1 MPRSWTIVLGIV
13 LLGVTILP
21 PPRTAI
27 AIPAFARQTGL
38 ECSGCHVGGF
48 YPELNHFGRM
58 FKANSYSLKSPEQ
71 RPLPYE
77 ILQRFAMAQELSY
90 TAIQKS
96 VGKALTKNEGTNF
109 FVNENA
115 GFSLPQQASFFYG
128 GQIYKKLGAFVMGTY
143 DATDDAW
150 AVDTTDVRYADT
162 VKLGDQTLLYGITM
176 NNGPTIE
183 DLWNTTPT
191 WSFPYASSEIAPG
204 PAAGTFIG
212 GIGQQVAGAGP
223 YLMWNQTAYL
233 AVTPYFSGRSGI
245 FSPLTAGTPKE
256 QIIDHA
262 APYWRLAVFHD
273 EGAHDIEVGTFGAWA
288 SAHASGSEGPKN
300 RYLDLGEDLQYQY
313 STNPHSFTLKA
324 SLLFEAQHNDGSVR
338 LGEAEHAHDPLLVAN
353 VNASYYYQNVVGVT
367 LGYFSISGRSDSGL
381 YAPDP
386 IDGSRN
392 GKPHSEWGVAELDFL
407 PFSRFYRP
415 VAYIPAVAMTKLS
428 LQYVFYGPFNGQ
440 SANYDGAGRNGSDNN
455 TFFALLWVPW

>member
-1 MPRSWTIVLGIV
+1 
-13 LLGVTILP
+13 
-21 PPRTAI
+21 
-27 AIPAFARQTGL
+27 
-38 ECSGCHVGGF
+38 
-48 YPELNHFGRM
+48 
-58 FKANSYSLKSPEQ
+58 
-71 RPLPYE
+71 
-77 ILQRFAMAQELSY
+77 
-90 TAIQKS
+90 
-96 VGKALTKNEGTNF
+96 
-109 FVNENA
+109 
-115 GFSLPQQASFFYG
+115 
-128 GQIYKKLGAFVMGTY
+128 
-143 DATDDAW
+143 
-150 AVDTTDVRYADT
+150 VRYADT
-162 VKLGDQTLLYGITM
+162 VKFGDQTLLYGITM

-245 FSPLTAGTPKE
+245 FSPLTAGTTKE
-256 QIIDHA
+256 QIIDGV

-288 SAHASGSEGPKN
+288 SAHASGAEGPKN

-313 STNPHSFTLKA
+313 VTNPHSFTLKA

-338 LGEAEHAHDPLLVAN
+338 LGEAEHSHDPLLVAN

-367 LGYFSISGRSDSGL
+367 LGYFSTSGRSDAGL
-381 YAPDP
+381 YSPDP

-392 GKPHSEWGVAELDFL
+392 GKPRSQWGVAELDFL
-407 PFSRFYRP
+407 PFSHFYRP
-415 VAYIPAVAMTKLS
+415 ASYIPAVAMTKLS

-440 SANYDGAGRNGSDNN
+440 SANYDGFGRDGSDNN